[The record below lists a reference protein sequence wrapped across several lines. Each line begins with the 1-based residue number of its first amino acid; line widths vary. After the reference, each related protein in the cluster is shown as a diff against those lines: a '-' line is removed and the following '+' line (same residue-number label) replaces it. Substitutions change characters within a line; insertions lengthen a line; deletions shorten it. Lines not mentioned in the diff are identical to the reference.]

1 MANKNKSIEQRLLEA
16 NIALKNAST
25 DAEIQTYMAEYGYN
39 AEKISE
45 GNLLYDAAQDLHNK
59 QKAEYGD
66 QYNATDARDKKLEEA
81 EADYIDYVKIARI
94 CLRNDRGSYLKLN
107 LDGSRKKTLSGMLSQ
122 AKIFYVNALADP
134 GILAKL
140 SKFSVTKEKLEAG
153 KKLIDETEAA
163 IAMQKKEGGEAQQ
176 ATFDRNEDMHKLD
189 EWMGDFKVIARI
201 ALKDKPQLLE
211 KLGMVEPS

>member
-1 MANKNKSIEQRLLEA
+1 MANKNQSIEQRLLEA
-16 NIALKNAST
+16 NIALENAST
-25 DAEIQTYMAEYGYN
+25 GAEIQTYMAEYGYN

-45 GNLLYDAAQDLHNK
+45 GKSLYNTAQDLHNK

-66 QYNATDARDKKLEEA
+66 QYTATDARDKKLEEA
-81 EADYIDYVKIARI
+81 EADYIDFVKIARI
-94 CLRNDRGSYLKLN
+94 SLRGDRGSYLKLN
-107 LDGSRKKTLSGMLSQ
+107 LDGIRKKSFSGRLSQ
-122 AKIFYVNALADP
+122 AKIFYVNALADA

-163 IAMQKKEGGEAQQ
+163 NAMQKKESGEAQQ
-176 ATFDRNEDMHKLD
+176 ATLDRDEEMDKLD

-211 KLGMVEPS
+211 KLGIVEPS